1 MAGMTLRAS
10 SHPCV
15 VSVQG
20 VIVGAR
26 FMRQCVH
33 EFMTTKRFPLNRG
46 AGLALC
52 VLEAYQGLAISL
64 TATVSKLKD
73 WAGTNAR
80 RVLVTEVGAYEGSP
94 QCLDDPSEPPADVPP
109 QDLGTDTEIEV
120 RVYLH
125 YCTILYQL
133 MSLNW
138 W

>member
-1 MAGMTLRAS
+1 MGAVTLMDGRNDTAGFLTPLRCE
-10 SHPCV
+10 PTFKRRV
-15 VSVQG
+15 FEQG

-46 AGLALC
+46 AGFALC

-80 RVLVTEVGAYEGSP
+80 RVLVTEVGG
-94 QCLDDPSEPPADVPP
+94 
-109 QDLGTDTEIEV
+109 I
-120 RVYLH
+120 
-125 YCTILYQL
+125 
-133 MSLNW
+133 
-138 W
+138 